1 MKPVYH
7 SVVTDDE
14 TALEILQSKNWQY
27 FIERILEFCQSNN
40 GGELTQLASA
50 KKNKI
55 IENSVENLTIRKSLY
70 INFYNQIASN
80 LSDALRNLPSNELD
94 EIDKDL
100 RLNYFFIDF
109 DNGSNQDEIMSAY
122 SYFYHVLGRFPG
134 KLDLIII
141 PKPDTPAFMKTR
153 NNFFKSTLR
162 EISRYRCQG
171 PCYSL
176 GIGCFKYT
184 FRQ

>member
-1 MKPVYH
+1 MVSTK
-7 SVVTDDE
+7 
-14 TALEILQSKNWQY
+14 EIK
-27 FIERILEFCQSNN
+27 
-40 GGELTQLASA
+40 TT
-50 KKNKI
+50 
-55 IENSVENLTIRKSLY
+55 ENSVEKLTIYKSLNT
-70 INFYNQIASN
+70 NFYSQIASN
-80 LSDALRNLPSNELD
+80 LSDTLRNLLANELD
-94 EIDKDL
+94 ETDKDL
-100 RLNYFFIDF
+100 RLNYFFLDS
-109 DNGSNQDEIMSAY
+109 DNENNQDEIMSAY

-171 PCYSL
+171 LCYSL